1 MRGRSNKVD
10 VFIRVYDGT
19 RYFVLFGPEKFDR
32 IYNRIKYLINQ
43 AIDVTHVFSHNH
55 TRTNIDLND
64 SLPLE
69 KKTDFA

>member
-1 MRGRSNKVD
+1 MRGRSDKVD

-19 RYFVLFGPEKFDR
+19 RYLVLFGPEKFDG
-32 IYNRIKYLINQ
+32 ICNRTRYLINQ

-69 KKTDFA
+69 KN